1 MTEPTLSFGSQNEG
15 ASRYLTA
22 LREHWLL
29 ILTLVVISVGSAAIV
44 SLTAAKKYEAEAQ
57 VLVNPVSEGDAT
69 FVGVPVIK
77 ESSGLTSGVLTA
89 ARLIQTPEIAE
100 GVRTGYGFH
109 MGRSAL
115 LGSISVKPLS
125 QSNIISI
132 VATAGSPERAAAI
145 ANAFAVELSGSAP
158 RNSRPHSTSRSPVCK
173 HVCRG

>member
-44 SLTAAKKYEAEAQ
+44 SFTAAKKYEAEAQ

-89 ARLIQTPEIAE
+89 ARLIQTTASTKA
-100 GVRTGYGFH
+100 GS
-109 MGRSAL
+109 GRS
-115 LGSISVKPLS
+115 
-125 QSNIISI
+125 
-132 VATAGSPERAAAI
+132 PEMGKFSAARR
-145 ANAFAVELSGSAP
+145 V
-158 RNSRPHSTSRSPVCK
+158 
-173 HVCRG
+173 